1 MSEQHPQIT
10 WGRLKAWAA
19 DNKVPD
25 DAVVAYKPGRP
36 HTGHPEMAVRDIDQF
51 KAEDGWEPEGDD
63 PGQPDT
69 PAMLLLREHYDG

>member
-1 MSEQHPQIT
+1 
-10 WGRLKAWAA
+10 
-19 DNKVPD
+19 
-25 DAVVAYKPGRP
+25 VVAYKPGRP

-51 KAEDGWEPEGDD
+51 EAEDGWEPEGDD